1 MGRATRDALNARRT
15 QHGTQSTRD
24 AVNVGRCQ
32 RGTLSTQAAVKGDG
46 CQGRGD
52 ITVGNHHFKIQ
63 MGISFRL
70 WTQGLVIVRWALIMQ
85 LKATTIVSLT
95 MQPHYLYSA
104 TFRPQLVQ
112 ICLENVFH
120 RWANLKITVSG
131 GDFVIFLAYILCLP
145 IFRELCWLYGY
156 KFSTFYPSL
165 LISQNIARKKGWE
178 PHLKVP
184 FPIEIDKVG
193 CGVTSSPCGH
203 QFC

>member
-1 MGRATRDALNARRT
+1 MFFSSFPFSKKSGRFFARLVTRNFTRALGTPSARFRMGRATRDALNARRT

-112 ICLENVFH
+112 ICLENVF
-120 RWANLKITVSG
+120 L
-131 GDFVIFLAYILCLP
+131 
-145 IFRELCWLYGY
+145 
-156 KFSTFYPSL
+156 
-165 LISQNIARKKGWE
+165 
-178 PHLKVP
+178 
-184 FPIEIDKVG
+184 
-193 CGVTSSPCGH
+193 
-203 QFC
+203 